1 MANVKSRLDEA
12 LTEQSKYC
20 YPNTDVL
27 INKLGITNQEDL
39 DIAERRITTLMLMD
53 LQTTPLPKPG
63 TFFTPEYYFSL
74 HKKIFE
80 HIYSF
85 AGETRNENITK
96 GNTPFCRP
104 EYLYSYM
111 RQTFDDL
118 AHKLVKIKDKEDI
131 LDYMG
136 STELAANLFRI
147 TQTDEVLKNRHV
159 DNEDDACKTHHA
171 VGQAVRQTIKK
182 IGGTMPEKLPTPE
195 KSIKELEK
203 EELKKIE
210 N

>member
-74 HKKIFE
+74 HKK
-80 HIYSF
+80 HL
-85 AGETRNENITK
+85 
-96 GNTPFCRP
+96 NT
-104 EYLYSYM
+104 S
-111 RQTFDDL
+111 
-118 AHKLVKIKDKEDI
+118 I
-131 LDYMG
+131 L
-136 STELAANLFRI
+136 LL
-147 TQTDEVLKNRHV
+147 
-159 DNEDDACKTHHA
+159 
-171 VGQAVRQTIKK
+171 
-182 IGGTMPEKLPTPE
+182 EKLE
-195 KSIKELEK
+195 MKISQKEIRHFVDQNICIHICVRL
-203 EELKKIE
+203 LMI
-210 N
+210 